1 MSFITKATAI
11 VVTVAVYAVVAVTPV
26 SAHNGKDSTCRK
38 TSDAGTQCASDLAN
52 MRQNKPQFEQLN
64 TNVNHN
70 GKDSTCRKTSDA
82 GTQCASD
89 LAN

>member
-1 MSFITKATAI
+1 MSFINKATAI
-11 VVTVAVYAVVAVTPV
+11 VVSVAVSVVVAVGPV

-52 MRQNKPQFEQLN
+52 MRQDNPQFEQLN
-64 TNVNHN
+64 TTKHN